1 MAPNNLPGNARA
13 HTMETLYP
21 AAAAL
26 AGYLIGSLSF
36 AVIVSRVMGLNDPR
50 TYGSGNPG
58 ATNVLRSGNKTAAVL
73 TLLLDALKGFVPVFL
88 VSQFGARFGLG
99 EGTVAMVGLAAF
111 LGHLWPVFF
120 KFAGGKGVAT
130 AAGVL
135 LGINPWLGLA
145 TLATWIVIAFFFR
158 YSSLA
163 SLVSAVF
170 APFYQLLI
178 WGGGPVAMTVT
189 VMGLLLVWRHAAN
202 IQKLFNGTESK
213 LGQKAKGAA
222 PAHAH
227 AHTHAH
233 ARPHD
238 KHDHKHPH
246 KHGAKP

>member
-1 MAPNNLPGNARA
+1 
-13 HTMETLYP
+13 METLYP
-21 AAAAL
+21 AAATL

-36 AVIVSRVMGLNDPR
+36 AVIVSRAMGLNDPR

-58 ATNVLRSGNKTAAVL
+58 ATNVLRSGNRTAAVL
-73 TLLLDALKGFVPVFL
+73 TLLFDALKGFVPVFL

-145 TLATWIVIAFFFR
+145 TLATWILIAFFFR

-163 SLVSAVF
+163 AIVSAVF

-178 WGGGPVAMTVT
+178 WGSGPEAIAVT
-189 VMGLLLVWRHAAN
+189 VMGLLLLWRHAAN
-202 IQKLFNGTESK
+202 IRKLFNGTESK
-213 LGQKAKGAA
+213 LGQKAKASPA
-222 PAHAH
+222 PAASHAH
-227 AHTHAH
+227 AHPHAH
-233 ARPHD
+233 G
-238 KHDHKHPH
+238 KHDHKHHH

>member
-1 MAPNNLPGNARA
+1 MALNNLPGNARV

-227 AHTHAH
+227 SHTHAH
-233 ARPHD
+233 PHG